1 MRLVDLNAD
10 MGEGFGPWT
19 MGSDPELA
27 ALVTSA
33 SLACGFHAGDPSVM
47 ERTVDLCV
55 ERGVSV
61 GAHPGYPDLQG
72 FGRRDLEP
80 GPNDVYGWTLYQMG
94 ALEAFLRARGGRL
107 AHVKPHGALYNRAAS
122 DASVAREVA
131 RAAADFDPA
140 LAVVCPG
147 GSALAGAAAECGL
160 AVAREAFADRAYRS
174 DGTLA
179 PRAWP
184 GAVLSDPEAVAR
196 RAVEL
201 CSGGLVQAVDGG
213 EIRVEADT
221 LCLHG
226 DSPGAAAM
234 ARAVRAALEDA
245 GVSVVPLPRVLAA
258 RRG

>member
-19 MGSDPELA
+19 MGSDRELA

-47 ERTVDLCV
+47 AHTVDLCLG
-55 ERGVSV
+55 RGVSV

-80 GPNDVYGWTLYQMG
+80 GPNDVYGWTLYQVG

-131 RAAADFDPA
+131 RAVADFDPG
-140 LAVVCPG
+140 LVVVCPA
-147 GSALAGAAAECGL
+147 GSALAAAAADRSL
-160 AVAREAFADRAYRS
+160 PVAREAFVDRAYRR
-174 DGTLA
+174 DGSLA
-179 PRAWP
+179 PRTRP

-201 CSGGLVQAVDGG
+201 CAAGVVPAIDGG
-213 EIRVEADT
+213 EVRVEADT

-226 DSPGAAAM
+226 DTPGAPAM
-234 ARAVRAALEDA
+234 ARAVRAALE
-245 GVSVVPLPRVLAA
+245 GTGISVAPLPRVLAA
-258 RRG
+258 QRN